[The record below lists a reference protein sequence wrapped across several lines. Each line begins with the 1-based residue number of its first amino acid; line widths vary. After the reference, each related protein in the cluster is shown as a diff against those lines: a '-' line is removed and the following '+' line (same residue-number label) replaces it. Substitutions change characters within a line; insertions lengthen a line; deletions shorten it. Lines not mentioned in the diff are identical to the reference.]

1 MSVTSSL
8 FSKKFAICCR
18 AMTCFSRVLRRRV
31 EIWCAT
37 TWVSL
42 RRSRSRAARSDEA
55 SQATPPR
62 QHEAVTKAIRRL
74 LNRRRT
80 QTPAKR
86 LKDMAHVIEGQDG
99 YEHVTGRR
107 PGCLPPPKSDK
118 VRASDTVLIMK

>member
-1 MSVTSSL
+1 VSVTSSL

-31 EIWCAT
+31 ENWCAT

-62 QHEAVTKAIRRL
+62 QHEAVTKASRRL

-86 LKDMAHVIEGQDG
+86 LKDVTHGIEGPDG
-99 YEHVTGRR
+99 CEFVILRGTRHSGC
-107 PGCLPPPKSDK
+107 PGSPISDR
-118 VRASDTVLIMK
+118 VEPSHGP